1 MDLQVVVRVGGAGVE
16 EDGEKSRKQD
26 KTGEI
31 LKEDRGREEDTQEV
45 IILTLVLVLIRTS
58 TLEALYT

>member
-31 LKEDRGREEDTQEV
+31 LKEDRRREEDTQEV

>member
-1 MDLQVVVRVGGAGVE
+1 MVRVGGAGVE

-31 LKEDRGREEDTQEV
+31 LKEDRRREEDTQEV

>member
-1 MDLQVVVRVGGAGVE
+1 MVTVGGTGVE
-16 EDGEKSRKQD
+16 EDGEKRRKQD

-31 LKEDRGREEDTQEV
+31 MKEDRGREEDTQEV

-58 TLEALYT
+58 TMEVL